1 MSTKDLKTN
10 IQSIPS
16 DLQTRGYQPQK
27 VTSQN
32 SSNTQPLKNL
42 NFRARLIMNDK
53 TQRVPVGDG
62 YSPAVIKPHN
72 PMPGAGYQPEKSK
85 GTNPSNPQAPTSPP
99 KNPKESKCLILK
111 ILKT

>member
-1 MSTKDLKTN
+1 
-10 IQSIPS
+10 
-16 DLQTRGYQPQK
+16 
-27 VTSQN
+27 
-32 SSNTQPLKNL
+32 
-42 NFRARLIMNDK
+42 MNDK

-62 YSPAVIKPHN
+62 YSPAVIKP
-72 PMPGAGYQPEKSK
+72 QPNARCRLSTRKIEK